1 MFLAALRL
9 LDTIHCTFSSV
20 LNCKTRR
27 ATPFIFVLL
36 IEFIWPLYQG
46 CTVALVL
53 KDASEYKTNNV
64 YYFDLKFSFLACTCT
79 QIFLFVMAELICRIL
94 DFKNQYFKRNN
105 LILLPRPF
113 HSEKTWADGFVLV
126 ED

>member
-9 LDTIHCTFSSV
+9 LDTIHRTFSSA

-27 ATPFIFVLL
+27 ASPFIFVFLL

-46 CTVALVL
+46 CTVALAL
-53 KDASEYKTNNV
+53 KDSSEFKTNNV

-79 QIFLFVMAELICRIL
+79 QIFAFR
-94 DFKNQYFKRNN
+94 
-105 LILLPRPF
+105 
-113 HSEKTWADGFVLV
+113 DGLAHL
-126 ED
+126 